1 MKATL
6 TVPAGFVTYLRKAL
20 FGEWGYANEQLANL
34 SLQLGSNA
42 SEGAYSAPLHSFF
55 TILTLLCEIGWH
67 DNHAQGD
74 VVINLA
80 IGGSYVVKG
89 LRQEYMV
96 LEDQLAEMPKRTRKA
111 MRDAASAKV
120 AEFGEF
126 VKEVETQ
133 VRRLS
138 NQPVK
143 PSMNHSTSRPPLRA
157 TPSRVR
163 RSQH

>member
-6 TVPAGFVTYLRKAL
+6 TVPAGFVTYLRKGL

-42 SEGAYSAPLHSFF
+42 ADGAYSEPLHSFF

-67 DNHAQGD
+67 DNDAQGD
-74 VVINLA
+74 VVVNLV

-89 LRQEYMV
+89 LRQEHMV

-111 MRDAASAKV
+111 MRDAAAAKV
-120 AEFGEF
+120 AEFEEF
-126 VKEVETQ
+126 VKEVEAQ
-133 VRRLS
+133 VRRLRGRL
-138 NQPVK
+138 VK
-143 PSMNHSTSRPPLRA
+143 PSTNHSAARVPLR
-157 TPSRVR
+157 TKPSRVR